1 MEKDNT
7 EIEQNLK
14 LLVKSSLIVFIGLFL
29 SRILNYLYRIII
41 ARNIGPEA
49 FGLFTLAVTTLTLL
63 IHVSSMGLTEGL
75 VRYVAIYRGEK
86 ENDKIKYLFRLTLS
100 RLIFSGILFGFL
112 LFAFSSVIANG
123 IFHNSEL
130 TFFLKIF
137 SLIIPITI
145 IYNIFC
151 SMLRAFE
158 KISIYS
164 FIDSILQNLIKVI
177 MLGFFIFMGLK
188 INSIIFST
196 NITEL

>member
-112 LFAFSSVIANG
+112 LFAFSR
-123 IFHNSEL
+123 
-130 TFFLKIF
+130 TDFF
-137 SLIIPITI
+137 P
-145 IYNIFC
+145 
-151 SMLRAFE
+151 
-158 KISIYS
+158 
-164 FIDSILQNLIKVI
+164 
-177 MLGFFIFMGLK
+177 
-188 INSIIFST
+188 
-196 NITEL
+196 

>member
-112 LFAFSSVIANG
+112 LFA
-123 IFHNSEL
+123 L
-130 TFFLKIF
+130 T
-137 SLIIPITI
+137 
-145 IYNIFC
+145 
-151 SMLRAFE
+151 
-158 KISIYS
+158 
-164 FIDSILQNLIKVI
+164 
-177 MLGFFIFMGLK
+177 
-188 INSIIFST
+188 
-196 NITEL
+196 